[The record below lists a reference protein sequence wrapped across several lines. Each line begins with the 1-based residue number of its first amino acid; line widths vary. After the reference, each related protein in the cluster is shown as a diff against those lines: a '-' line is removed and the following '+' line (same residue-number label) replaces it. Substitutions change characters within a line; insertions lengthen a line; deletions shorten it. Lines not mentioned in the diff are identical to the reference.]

1 MGTVRTPSG
10 DLTLTSTGPL
20 IGDPVSLGFLPVWA
34 TDSVMATGTGFG
46 DVDSVRDFDIGI
58 IGLPVDAFAEVGFG
72 GVTASSK
79 FEVDSRSCTAL
90 AFFTPFFGLSS
101 LFLSFVFLFKLP
113 GVTTGSLG
121 PAPAFAVDSPDPRKS
136 LRPDLE
142 GVRFNSVFFF
152 PIASFPALA
161 AFFFPIPSGGFTLN
175 SWMIEYEYQPLKA
188 SKMQESPW
196 FLQG

>member
-20 IGDPVSLGFLPVWA
+20 ILDPVSLGFLPVWA

-46 DVDSVRDFDIGI
+46 DVVSVRDFDIGI

-113 GVTTGSLG
+113 DSAASLG
-121 PAPAFAVDSPDPRKS
+121 PGSDFAVESSDPRKS

-142 GVRFNSVFFF
+142 GVWFDSTFFTA
-152 PIASFPALA
+152 PFPALV
-161 AFFFPIPSGGFTLN
+161 AFFFPIPAGGFTLN
-175 SWMIEYEYQPLKA
+175 SWPKGILVANMSFQ
-188 SKMQESPW
+188 
-196 FLQG
+196 